1 MSVAG
6 VRRYLLVSIGGRE
19 VGLGIEH
26 VLEVVD
32 LAGTF
37 RVPAQE
43 PAMRGV
49 VDVRGRL
56 LPVFHL
62 AAMLEGI
69 ECPAARSDVGVLA
82 RVGGVQACLEVD
94 AVAAVVSEA
103 VLPVP
108 PGERLPWAVGVAQRD
123 GTLVPILD
131 IKALGARLLS
141 VGARA

>member
-1 MSVAG
+1 VSAAVL
-6 VRRYLLVSIGGRE
+6 RRYLLVSIAGRE
-19 VGLGIEH
+19 VGLAIEH

-37 RVPAQE
+37 PVPVQE

-62 AAMLEGI
+62 AAMLDGS
-69 ECPAARSDVGVLA
+69 ECPADRSDVGILT
-82 RVGGVQACLEVD
+82 RVGVAKVCLEVD
-94 AVAAVVSEA
+94 AAEAVIAEE

-131 IKALGARLLS
+131 IKALGARLQS
-141 VGARA
+141 AGAGA

>member
-1 MSVAG
+1 VSVAAE
-6 VRRYLLVSIGGRE
+6 RRYLLVTIGGRE
-19 VGLGIEH
+19 VGLAIEH

-37 RVPAQE
+37 PVPAQE

-56 LPVFHL
+56 IPVFHL
-62 AAMLEGI
+62 GALLDGSG
-69 ECPAARSDVGVLA
+69 CPDARSDVGILA
-82 RVGGVQACLEVD
+82 RLSGAQVCLEVD
-94 AVAAVVSEA
+94 AAEAVVAEA

-108 PGERLPWAVGVAQRD
+108 PGERLPWAVGVAQRE

-131 IKALGARLLS
+131 IKALGARLQ
-141 VGARA
+141 GAGAGA

>member
-1 MSVAG
+1 M
-6 VRRYLLVSIGGRE
+6 RRYLLVRIGGRE
-19 VGLGIEH
+19 IGLAIEH

-32 LAGTF
+32 LAAAF
-37 RVPAQE
+37 PVPAQE

-62 AAMLEGI
+62 AAMLDAT
-69 ECPAARSDVGVLA
+69 ECPAARSGIGILA
-82 RVGGVQACLEVD
+82 RVGRVSVCLEVEAAD
-94 AVAAVVSEA
+94 AVVSEA

-131 IKALGARLLS
+131 IKALGARLQ
-141 VGARA
+141 GAGAGA

>member
-1 MSVAG
+1 MSTTVA
-6 VRRYLLVSIGGRE
+6 RRYLLVAIGGRE
-19 VGLGIEH
+19 VGLAIEH

-37 RVPAQE
+37 PVPAQE

-49 VDVRGRL
+49 VEVRGRL

-62 AAMLEGI
+62 AAMLDGR
-69 ECPAARSDVGVLA
+69 ECPAARSDVGILT
-82 RVGGVQACLEVD
+82 RVGGAQVCLEVES
-94 AVAAVVSEA
+94 AEAVVSEA
-103 VLPVP
+103 VLAIP

-131 IKALGARLLS
+131 IKALGARLQS
-141 VGARA
+141 AGASA